1 MRKKSGCF
9 LLTLLCV
16 VALYFL
22 SVHLLAPKVI
32 RTQIEE
38 RVAAM
43 DLSVSVGSVN
53 VHPLHLS
60 TSIRDVVVN
69 DKNGEAMV
77 SIARLQLDPAIW
89 ASIRNRRVTAQLL
102 ELDAPSVRAVRDAS
116 GQFNLLDLKPARKPE
131 NEPAKPL
138 PDLVVEQVAI
148 NRAKVELVDIK
159 TGFTK
164 NLGSIGLA
172 MAGFQ
177 SLGTNQFTFTLD
189 SPAASR
195 DGDVGVEG
203 RFHLPGRSAELMLA
217 VSGVEIA
224 TYEPLF
230 EPWVVPKISGLLAVG
245 GIVAIRPAQ
254 SNTFELTLDAGILEA
269 RDLLIDDGRKTSL
282 DDARMHG
289 VAVDLVNKT
298 IRVDAVS
305 AEGFGGE
312 LVLDVARILNISK
325 WGEIP
330 DLTVPEQI
338 EFGTST
344 WDIVV
349 ADLAVDRSLIRFT
362 DEAVGATV
370 PCRFSIKGTQLST
383 RAAPR
388 GRVAFTAEIGEG
400 QGSMTGT
407 LLADGR
413 QGSGEAE
420 VSVVAFQ
427 PKILQPWIG
436 LMAEATIERGT
447 VSTTARAEFSDMLRA
462 NRSLAA
468 EAQVNLTDWAV
479 HHAGMPLLQ
488 WTAFGVDRVSATYP
502 NKRLSVSGVHFE
514 GLNAVV
520 HREANGEW
528 NLQKI
533 AKVAPQKSNGAD
545 IQTTAD
551 PLASGGAEAVPRTLT
566 LDRFS
571 LVDGTLHF
579 RDDTVAPSLV
589 TRVEQLNLMVSNVV
603 FGAEKRMGY
612 RSSGVIE
619 YGAPFEATGWYDD
632 RIARFPNQQMT
643 LKNLPLRPFSGISAS
658 LVGREIAG
666 GAFSMKHELEV
677 APEHLRGEVK
687 FLFDHLKMGE
697 KVESP
702 NAIKAP
708 IGLALFALSK
718 GGKVD
723 QKIEIQ
729 GNPADPGFKLWPVFR
744 HAAMNL
750 VTKIA
755 GSPLTF
761 VENTFAR
768 KDWDTT
774 PLTFVPSGREPT
786 AGGRHRLRGFAE
798 IMRANPALDL
808 RIALPSGA
816 DGFPEELGGQ
826 RCLAVREVLQDKG
839 FRPTRVLGMPMT
851 AAEIR
856 KLAPDVDLAYAV
868 PAWLEPLDRGPISLE
883 KNTQA
888 PHTTKRPHRPL
899 KR

>member
-1 MRKKSGCF
+1 VRKKSGCF

-148 NRAKVELVDIK
+148 NRATVELVDIK

-164 NLGSIGLA
+164 KLGTIDLA

-254 SNTFELTLDAGILEA
+254 SNTFELTLDAGMLEA
-269 RDLLIDDGRKTSL
+269 RDLLIDDGRQTSL
-282 DDARMHG
+282 EDARMHG

-298 IRVDAVS
+298 IRVDAAS
-305 AEGFGGE
+305 AEGFVGE

-349 ADLAVDRSLIRFT
+349 ADVAVDRNLIRFT

-436 LMAEATIERGT
+436 LMAEATVERGT

-520 HREANGEW
+520 HRDANGTW
-528 NLQKI
+528 NLQDI
-533 AKVAPQKSNGAD
+533 AKV
-545 IQTTAD
+545 QTQQAG
-551 PLASGGAEAVPRTLT
+551 PPASSGAEAVPRTLT
-566 LDRFS
+566 LDRFG

-579 RDDTVAPSLV
+579 RDDTVAPALV
-589 TRVEQLNLMVSNVV
+589 TRVEQLNLTVSNVV
-603 FGAEKRMGY
+603 FGAEEKRMGY
-612 RSSGVIE
+612 RGSGVIE

-632 RIARFPNQQMT
+632 QIARFPNQQLT
-643 LKNLPLRPFSGISAS
+643 LKNLPLSPFSGISAS
-658 LVGREIAG
+658 LIGREITG
-666 GAFSMKHELEV
+666 GAISVEHELEV
-677 APEHLRGEVK
+677 TPEHLRGELT
-687 FLFDHLKMGE
+687 FHCDHLKMGK

-723 QKIEIQ
+723 QQIEIQ
-729 GNPADPGFKLWPVFR
+729 GNPADPGFKLWPLFR
-744 HAAMNL
+744 GAALNL

-755 GSPLTF
+755 GSPLKF
-761 VENTFAR
+761 VENTFVR

-774 PLTFVPSGREPT
+774 PLTFVPRGREPT
-786 AGGRHRLRGFAE
+786 AGARHRLSEFAE
-798 IMRANPALDL
+798 AMRANPALDL
-808 RIALPSGA
+808 RIALPSGEN
-816 DGFPEELGGQ
+816 GFPEELGGQ
-826 RCLAVREVLQDKG
+826 RCLAVRAVLQDKG

-851 AAEIR
+851 EAEIR
-856 KLAPDVDLAYAV
+856 KLAPDVDLAYAI
-868 PAWLEPLDRGPISLE
+868 PAWLEPLVRVPVALE
-883 KNTQA
+883 KTTQA
-888 PHTTKRPHRPL
+888 PHTTKRQHRPL